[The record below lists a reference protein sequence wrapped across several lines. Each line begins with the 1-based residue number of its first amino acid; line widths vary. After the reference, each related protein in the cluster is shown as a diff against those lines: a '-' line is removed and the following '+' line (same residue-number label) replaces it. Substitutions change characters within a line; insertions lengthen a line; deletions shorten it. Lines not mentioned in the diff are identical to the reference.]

1 MADMKYPQALPHS
14 KWHVS
19 IFLGLAVLLLG
30 GCAAPAYQVQTVPVN
45 QPPPPVTEL
54 FFYPTRNQSPARQE
68 RDRYECYQ
76 WAVKQSGFDP
86 GQANLA
92 PHQRVVVTP
101 TQPPGTDVAVGAV
114 SGAMIGSI
122 LSPRHDSGQ
131 GMVFGAITGAIL
143 GAASETAK
151 QEQAQQ
157 LQQHYDARDAQH
169 YARTEKQARDYRRA
183 MTACLEGRGYTVR

>member
-1 MADMKYPQALPHS
+1 MSKTTLPHELPRS
-14 KWHVS
+14 RWHKPLL
-19 IFLGLAVLLLG
+19 LGLTGLLLG
-30 GCAAPAYQVQTVPVN
+30 GCAAPAYRVQTVPTS

-54 FFYPTRNQSPARQE
+54 YFYPTRHQSPAQQE
-68 RDRYECYQ
+68 RDRYECYR

-86 GQANLA
+86 GQGDLA
-92 PHQRVVVTP
+92 PHQRVEVTP
-101 TQPPGTDVAVGAV
+101 VEPPGTDIAVGAV

-143 GAASETAK
+143 GAASDANK
-151 QEQAQQ
+151 QQQAQQ
-157 LQQHYDARDAQH
+157 LQQHYDARDAQQ
-169 YARTEKQARDYRRA
+169 YARVDRQARDYRRA